1 MGLTPFACVSC
12 DYKGATR
19 AHLIQ
24 HSKIHATYEK
34 PFKCSQCPYK
44 TDNKYR
50 LRSHMDRHEGIKN
63 INCNSCEYRTNDSGH
78 LKEHRRRVHENQ
90 KLKCKDCDFECK
102 ASSSMHF
109 HKNKYHLQVAKK
121 FPCNECSYV
130 APRQHGLT
138 MHMRSKHENIQ
149 LVCDL
154 CTKSYKSES
163 GLKHHK
169 NEEHSESTP
178 PRYPCDQCSNGK
190 HYKTKLNL
198 QRHIEATH
206 EMRKHICETC
216 DSQFATQSGLWTHT
230 KRIHEGRRFE
240 CDLCGCRAATK
251 DSLQNHMRLKH
262 RT

>member
-1 MGLTPFACVSC
+1 
-12 DYKGATR
+12 
-19 AHLIQ
+19 
-24 HSKIHATYEK
+24 
-34 PFKCSQCPYK
+34 
-44 TDNKYR
+44 
-50 LRSHMDRHEGIKN
+50 MDRHEGIKN
-63 INCNSCEYRTNDSGH
+63 INCNACEYRTNDSGH

-121 FPCNECSYV
+121 YPCNECSYV

>member
-1 MGLTPFACVSC
+1 
-12 DYKGATR
+12 
-19 AHLIQ
+19 
-24 HSKIHATYEK
+24 
-34 PFKCSQCPYK
+34 
-44 TDNKYR
+44 
-50 LRSHMDRHEGIKN
+50 MDRHEGIKN

-154 CTKSYKSES
+154 CTKSHKSES

-216 DSQFATQSGLWTHT
+216 DSQFATQIPCCCHKFRFAPLSGIHFAFANRRQQIYQIYPIFENLIHYFQTFKILHT
-230 KRIHEGRRFE
+230 PNCVTQPYTDKIPPFTIHYH
-240 CDLCGCRAATK
+240 
-251 DSLQNHMRLKH
+251 SLLTQCHHVLQILS
-262 RT
+262 